1 MEFKGR
7 TSSGGTLA
15 RPNLPNHIPF
25 GLFSQPVPEVRVGNF
40 DQGLNP
46 LPDIQS
52 PQPGDTILR
61 DHVVGVVSKQP
72 PKFSYPHLLID
83 TSNKPYDY

>member
-1 MEFKGR
+1 MEFNGQQ
-7 TSSGGTLA
+7 SAGGTLA

-61 DHVVGVVSKQP
+61 DHVVGVVSGSGDRGAPRQEGDN
-72 PKFSYPHLLID
+72 F
-83 TSNKPYDY
+83 